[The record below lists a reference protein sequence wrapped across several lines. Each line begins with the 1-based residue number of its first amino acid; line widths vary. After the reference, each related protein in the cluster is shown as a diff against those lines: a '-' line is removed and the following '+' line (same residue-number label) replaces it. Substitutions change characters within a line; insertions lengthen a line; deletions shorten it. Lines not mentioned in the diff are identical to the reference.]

1 MGTINYWRDSC
12 DVMQLSKS
20 VCGIKNNLNYF
31 MNDAIVPIEPVIEVV
46 VDPPNDENE
55 PDKGSEG

>member
-1 MGTINYWRDSC
+1 
-12 DVMQLSKS
+12 
-20 VCGIKNNLNYF
+20 